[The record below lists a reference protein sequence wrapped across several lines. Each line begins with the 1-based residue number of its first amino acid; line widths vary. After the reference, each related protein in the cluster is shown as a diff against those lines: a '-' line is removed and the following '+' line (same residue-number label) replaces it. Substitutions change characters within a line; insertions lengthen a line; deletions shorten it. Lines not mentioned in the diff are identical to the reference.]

1 MAGRVEGLPFDFAQ
15 GQCAKCEDSIV
26 GAFRNASPSMT
37 PSVPREACR
46 SATGLGTEDEPMRQ
60 NGTRKVAEI
69 MTLRDVARY
78 LGLHVM
84 TVYKLTREGRVPA
97 AKIGGQWRFK
107 RDVLDQWLET
117 QMHRHTP

>member
-1 MAGRVEGLPFDFAQ
+1 
-15 GQCAKCEDSIV
+15 
-26 GAFRNASPSMT
+26 
-37 PSVPREACR
+37 
-46 SATGLGTEDEPMRQ
+46 MRQ
-60 NGTRKVAEI
+60 NGAKSAAEI

-117 QMHRHTP
+117 QMHRHSSS

>member
-1 MAGRVEGLPFDFAQ
+1 MTTRNGNKTR
-15 GQCAKCEDSIV
+15 GQ
-26 GAFRNASPSMT
+26 
-37 PSVPREACR
+37 
-46 SATGLGTEDEPMRQ
+46 
-60 NGTRKVAEI
+60 I
-69 MTLRDVARY
+69 MTLKEVAHY

-117 QMHRHTP
+117 QMHHHSA